1 MSVTVHREGL
11 EAGRLDIFVDGAFA
25 FTLTLL
31 AIGGAEIPKDVGRMV
46 HLLGEVPAAAAC
58 FAQMARFWH
67 GHVQWRTHCTRATA
81 QGLVLSLLL
90 VFFAL
95 IVVYPLHMV
104 YASLFNVLSAGYL
117 SSDFGLHRAPDV
129 KALFAIFG
137 FSYVCMSGT
146 LALLFRHA
154 AKVASA
160 HGEDDFVPR
169 MRAVL
174 WLIPAGVGALS
185 GIVALALPDDAPGW
199 SFAVPGLIYSLLMGM
214 GWISRRMRASAGR
227 PTDL

>member
-1 MSVTVHREGL
+1 MSLTVHREGL

-31 AIGGAEIPKDVGRMV
+31 AIGGAEIPNDVGRMV
-46 HLLGEVPAAAAC
+46 HILGGVPAAAVC

-67 GHVQWRTHCTRATA
+67 GHVQWRTHCTRATRP
-81 QGLVLSLLL
+81 GLLLSLLL

-104 YASLFNVLSAGYL
+104 YASLFNLLSAGHL
-117 SSDFGLHRAPDV
+117 SSEFGLHSAVEV
-129 KALFAIFG
+129 KSLFAIFG
-137 FSYVCMSGT
+137 FSYFCMSGT

-154 AKVASA
+154 AQVASA
-160 HGEDDFVPR
+160 HDEDDFVPR
-169 MRAVL
+169 MRTVL

-185 GIVALALPDDAPGW
+185 ATVALLLPDNAPGW
-199 SFAVPGLIYSLLMGM
+199 SFALPGLLYSVLIGM
-214 GWISRRMRASAGR
+214 GWIARRMRARAGR
-227 PTDL
+227 PE

>member
-31 AIGGAEIPKDVGRMV
+31 AIGGAEIPNDVGKMV
-46 HLLGEVPAAAAC
+46 HLLGNVPAAAAC

-67 GHVQWRTHCTRATA
+67 GHVQWRVHCTRATRP
-81 QGLVLSLLL
+81 GLFLSLLL

-104 YASLFNVLSAGYL
+104 YASLFNALSAGYL
-117 SSDFGLHRAPDV
+117 SSDFGLHHPAEV
-129 KALFAIFG
+129 KSLFAIFG
-137 FSYVCMSGT
+137 FTYVCMSGT
-146 LALLFRHA
+146 LALLFHHA
-154 AKVASA
+154 AKVALA

-169 MRAVL
+169 LRAVL

-185 GIVALALPDDAPGW
+185 AVVALSLPDNAPGW
-199 SFAVPGLIYSLLMGM
+199 SFAVPGLMYSLLIGM
-214 GWISRRMRASAGR
+214 GWASRRMRARAGR
-227 PTDL
+227 PE

>member
-31 AIGGAEIPKDVGRMV
+31 AIGGAEIPNEVGRMV
-46 HLLGEVPAAAAC
+46 HILGGVPAAAAC

-67 GHVQWRTHCTRATA
+67 GHVQWRTHCTRATRP
-81 QGLVLSLLL
+81 GLLLSLLL

-104 YASLFNVLSAGYL
+104 YASLFNLLSAGHL
-117 SSDFGLHRAPDV
+117 SSEFGLHNSNEV
-129 KALFAIFG
+129 KTLFAIFG
-137 FSYVCMSGT
+137 FSYFCMSGT

-154 AKVASA
+154 AQVASA
-160 HGEDDFVPR
+160 HGEDNFVPR

-174 WLIPAGVGALS
+174 WLIPAGVGAVS
-185 GIVALALPDDAPGW
+185 AIVALSLPDNAPPW
-199 SFAVPGLIYSLLMGM
+199 SFALPGLVYSLLIGM
-214 GWISRRMRASAGR
+214 SWISRRMRARAGR
-227 PTDL
+227 PA

>member
-31 AIGGAEIPKDVGRMV
+31 AIGGAEIPDDVGKMV
-46 HLLGEVPAAAAC
+46 HLLGGVPAAAAC

-67 GHVQWRTHCTRATA
+67 GHVQWRTHCTRATRA
-81 QGLVLSLLL
+81 GLMLSLLL

-104 YASLFNVLSAGYL
+104 YASLFNVLSGGHL
-117 SSDFGLHRAPDV
+117 SSDFGLRSANDV
-129 KALFAIFG
+129 KSLFAIFG
-137 FSYVCMSGT
+137 FSYFCMSGT
-146 LALLFRHA
+146 LAALFRHA
-154 AKVASA
+154 ANVAAS
-160 HGEDDFVPR
+160 HGEDNFVPR
-169 MRAVL
+169 LRAVL

-185 GIVALALPDDAPGW
+185 AIVALSLPDDAPGW
-199 SFAVPGLIYSLLMGM
+199 SFALPGLVYFLLVGM
-214 GWISRRMRASAGR
+214 SWISRRMRAHAGR
-227 PTDL
+227 PG

>member
-31 AIGGAEIPKDVGRMV
+31 AIGGAEIPKDVDRMV
-46 HLLGEVPAAAAC
+46 HLLGGVPAAAAC

-67 GHVQWRTHCTRATA
+67 GHVQWRTHCTRATRT
-81 QGLVLSLLL
+81 GLLLSLLL

-104 YASLFNVLSAGYL
+104 YASLFNVLSGGYL
-117 SSDFGLHRAPDV
+117 SSDFSLHSAAEV
-129 KALFAIFG
+129 KSLFAIFG
-137 FSYVCMSGT
+137 FSYFCMSGT

-154 AKVASA
+154 AQVASV

-169 MRAVL
+169 LRAVL

-185 GIVALALPDDAPGW
+185 AIVALSLPNDAPGW
-199 SFAVPGLIYSLLMGM
+199 TFALPGLVYSLLIGM
-214 GWISRRMRASAGR
+214 GWISRRMRARAGR
-227 PTDL
+227 PD

>member
-31 AIGGAEIPKDVGRMV
+31 AIGGAEIPHDVDKMV
-46 HLLGEVPAAAAC
+46 HILGDVPAAAAC

-67 GHVQWRTHCTRATA
+67 GHVQWRTHCTRATRP
-81 QGLVLSLLL
+81 GLFLSMLL

-104 YASLFNVLSAGYL
+104 YASLFNVLSAGHL
-117 SSDFGLHRAPDV
+117 SSDFGLHNAAQA
-129 KALFAIFG
+129 KALFAIYG
-137 FSYVCMSGT
+137 FTYFCMSGT

-154 AKVASA
+154 AQVASA

-185 GIVALALPDDAPGW
+185 AIVALSLPDHAPGW
-199 SFAVPGLIYSLLMGM
+199 TFALPGLVYTLLMSM
-214 GWISRRMRASAGR
+214 GWISRRMRARAGR
-227 PTDL
+227 PE

>member
-31 AIGGAEIPKDVGRMV
+31 AIGGAEIPKDVDRMV
-46 HLLGEVPAAAAC
+46 HLLGGVPAAAAC

-67 GHVQWRTHCTRATA
+67 GHVQWRTHCTRATRT
-81 QGLVLSLLL
+81 GLLLSLLL

-104 YASLFNVLSAGYL
+104 YASLFNVLSGGYL
-117 SSDFGLHRAPDV
+117 SSDFGLHSAAEV
-129 KALFAIFG
+129 KSLFAIFG
-137 FSYVCMSGT
+137 FSYFCMSGT
-146 LALLFRHA
+146 LAWLFRHA
-154 AKVASA
+154 AQVASV

-169 MRAVL
+169 LRAVL

-185 GIVALALPDDAPGW
+185 AIVALSLPNDAPGW
-199 SFAVPGLIYSLLMGM
+199 TFALPGLVYSLLIGM
-214 GWISRRMRASAGR
+214 GWISRRMRARAGR
-227 PTDL
+227 PD

>member
-31 AIGGAEIPKDVGRMV
+31 AIGGAEIPNDVGRMV
-46 HLLGEVPAAAAC
+46 HILGGVPAAAVC

-67 GHVQWRTHCTRATA
+67 GHVQWRTHCTRATRP
-81 QGLVLSLLL
+81 GLLLSLLL

-104 YASLFNVLSAGYL
+104 YASLFNLLSAGHL
-117 SSDFGLHRAPDV
+117 SSEFGLHSAVEV
-129 KALFAIFG
+129 KSLFAIFG
-137 FSYVCMSGT
+137 FSYFCMSGT

-154 AKVASA
+154 AQVASA

-169 MRAVL
+169 LRTVL

-185 GIVALALPDDAPGW
+185 AIVALSLPDNAPGW
-199 SFAVPGLIYSLLMGM
+199 TFALPGLLYSVLIGM
-214 GWISRRMRASAGR
+214 GWIARRMRARAGR
-227 PTDL
+227 TE

>member
-31 AIGGAEIPKDVGRMV
+31 AIGGAEIPNDVDKMV
-46 HLLGEVPAAAAC
+46 HLLGNVPAAAAC
-58 FAQMARFWH
+58 FAQMARFWY
-67 GHVQWRTHCTRATA
+67 GHVQWRMHCTRATRP
-81 QGLVLSLLL
+81 GLLLSLLL

-104 YASLFNVLSAGYL
+104 YASLFNALSAGHL
-117 SSDFGLHRAPDV
+117 SSDFGLHRAAEV
-129 KALFAIFG
+129 KSLFAIFG
-137 FSYVCMSGT
+137 FSYFCMSGT

-154 AKVASA
+154 ARVASV

-169 MRAVL
+169 LRAVL

-185 GIVALALPDDAPGW
+185 AIVALSLPDDAPGW
-199 SFAVPGLIYSLLMGM
+199 TFALPGLLYFLLMSM
-214 GWISRRMRASAGR
+214 GWISRRMRARAGR
-227 PTDL
+227 PD

>member
-31 AIGGAEIPKDVGRMV
+31 AIGGAEIPKDVDRMV
-46 HLLGEVPAAAAC
+46 HLLCDVPAAAAC

-67 GHVQWRTHCTRATA
+67 GHVQWRTHCTRATRT
-81 QGLVLSLLL
+81 GLLLSLLL

-104 YASLFNVLSAGYL
+104 YASLFNVLSGGYL
-117 SSDFGLHRAPDV
+117 SSDFGLHSAAEV
-129 KALFAIFG
+129 KSLFAIFG
-137 FSYVCMSGT
+137 FSYFCMSGT
-146 LALLFRHA
+146 LAWLFRHA
-154 AKVASA
+154 AQVASV

-169 MRAVL
+169 LRAVL

-185 GIVALALPDDAPGW
+185 AIVALSLPNDAPGW
-199 SFAVPGLIYSLLMGM
+199 TFALPGLVYSLLIGM
-214 GWISRRMRASAGR
+214 GWISRRMRARAGR
-227 PTDL
+227 PD